1 MLEIKKNN
9 TTVELRNLQEQVQK
23 NKEDIAKHY
32 EIDRVL
38 ANVGMR
44 IIGILPTPEDLPDP
58 LTYTGNYGDTYAVG
72 YDSPYEYYIFTKAD
86 ANAGYLQDHW
96 LDIGPLTIQGAQGIP
111 GPRGEIGPQGTPGTK
126 WREGSVAPSKLVTD
140 REGDLY
146 LNVSTGDVYK
156 FSNLNWSIIGSIK
169 GPQGIRGL
177 QGPQGIQGEIGPQG
191 PQGEKGDAAGYISI
205 AGILNNSTLLP
216 SPSSINNLSSAYL
229 VGEATPYDLYIQVG
243 DNSDNAVWQNVGPFN
258 IGTVVTVNGEVQ
270 NTWEANTKLDKL
282 SFGGGSQNQV
292 FAYGQY
298 YSRFDPQERQIAMP
312 VQFYEDRPYVGHIP
326 TYSTSDQNIT
336 EMRGDGYLYVKNPI
350 SDFQAANKVY
360 VDSTIQ
366 TAIENIEV
374 PIPTD
379 VYVVKEKNVI
389 PENAGHTALYGFSWD
404 LEGVPNDST
413 YLITDSPTPSAITR
427 FGENATLQT
436 SNPINSLDCVNK
448 QYADGTYLTKNTDPS
463 LYRKAYIKN
472 TNGSQDLL
480 NIYYDGYLITD
491 EYLDEREKSY
501 FKKSSGGIQ
510 NQNKKELVGLT
521 TAKDSSGKYV
531 STQTFFS
538 IPIDPSNISSG
549 NIPTY
554 YSSSQRTSADPGEV
568 LISGTPKA
576 DYHVATKKYVD
587 SKTSGISNP
596 HLYQHN
602 LELTSSTLGIRITM
616 TIYNTT
622 SSKFTTSTWETYVAN
637 NTNSYSNY
645 MVSMTGFI
653 STGGSLTNSGLII
666 GAYSEN
672 DGTVTII
679 STPDIPPSSFG
690 ITPNRITTSNLTITD
705 YVTQIF

>member
-44 IIGILPTPEDLPDP
+44 IIGILPTPKDLPDP

-72 YDSPYEYYIFTKAD
+72 YDSPYEYHIFTAP
-86 ANAGYLQDHW
+86 NPNSGYTEDHW

-126 WREGSVAPSKLVTD
+126 WREGSVAPSKLATD
-140 REGDLY
+140 REGDFY

-177 QGPQGIQGEIGPQG
+177 QGPQGIQGEVGPQG
-191 PQGEKGDAAGYISI
+191 PQGEKGDATGYISI
-205 AGILNNSTLLP
+205 AGIISDFDEYGDPIIPTPPELNDLTK
-216 SPSSINNLSSAYL
+216 AYL
-229 VGEATPYDLYIQVG
+229 VGASAPYNLYVQIGSTSAT
-243 DNSDNAVWQNVGPFN
+243 AAWENVGPFN

-282 SFGGGSQNQV
+282 SRSGSNSEPI

-298 YSRFDPQERQIAMP
+298 VSSFDPQERQISIS
-312 VQFYEDRPYVGHIP
+312 VQNYANRPYKGQLAKY
-326 TYSTSDQNIT
+326 YSSSQNIT
-336 EMRGDGYLYVKNPI
+336 EMSGDGYLYVKNPI
-350 SDFQAANKVY
+350 SDFHATNKVY

-366 TAIENIEV
+366 TAIENIEIS
-374 PIPTD
+374 IPTGS
-379 VYVVKEKNVI
+379 YVVREKDVI
-389 PENAGHTALYGFSWD
+389 PQNAGFEALYGFRWD
-404 LEGVPNDST
+404 EDGVPNDST
-413 YLITDSPTPSAITR
+413 FLITDSPMPSAVTR
-427 FGENATLQT
+427 FGENANLQT
-436 SNPINSLDCVNK
+436 TNPINPLDCVNK
-448 QYADGTYLTKNTDPS
+448 QYADGTYLTKDTS
-463 LYRKAYIKN
+463 TTTKRQAYIKN
-472 TNGSQDLL
+472 TNGSQGLI
-480 NIYYDGYLITD
+480 NIRGDGYLITD
-491 EYLDEREKSY
+491 DYLEGSY
-501 FKKSSGGIQ
+501 FEIPSGGIYTED
-510 NQNKKELVGLT
+510 KKELVGLT
-521 TAKDSSGKYV
+521 TTSSGI
-531 STQTFFS
+531 SQTFFK
-538 IPIDPSNISSG
+538 IPLDPSDIFSG

-554 YSSSQRTSADPGEV
+554 YSSSKTTSEDPGVV

-587 SKTSGISNP
+587 SKTSTISNL

-602 LELTSSTLGIRITM
+602 LELRSAGLGVEITM
-616 TIYNTT
+616 TIYNNT
-622 SSKFTTSTWETYVAN
+622 STKFTPSDWETYIA
-637 NTNSYSNY
+637 TNSNKSSSY

-653 STGGSLTNSGLII
+653 ATSGSLSHDGLII
-666 GAYSEN
+666 GAYSRN

-679 STPDIPPSSFG
+679 STSDIPPSSTG
-690 ITPNRITTSNLTITD
+690 LNSDAITTSDLTIKE